1 MDFIKEFVSGL
12 SAFTIIYLVFQIAVF
27 VGLWNWNKRNK
38 AIENQT
44 LDNVRKEVEKKRM
57 NDEELT
63 NYSLNEIFSQ
73 QSQKSKYVQQWKRY
87 YDRIS
92 EKNADEKI
100 KVEPYFGME
109 ALHFA
114 IGERQILE
122 LGGGVHTSLGVLGT
136 FIGLT
141 FGLSGL
147 DSLDPEKLRSGIE
160 GLIGGMTT
168 AFLTSVLGVILSLV
182 WIFIDRYITMD
193 LEGKID
199 WHANQ
204 LSLLLNADDEEIFLN
219 RLEKISAQQAEQMTT
234 LLTDALEKAFTPFV
248 QTLQVNNDQLSSGFS
263 KMESQLTAQND
274 LTQQHLEL
282 TKTQN
287 AELSEKLVESL
298 TADTK
303 EVISEFIGILNHS
316 KNLQEDMIGSV
327 SQMTGRFEVASA
339 QQEKL
344 VERTDKMM
352 QSYAVLTEGME
363 KSQASYE
370 KASQELSELSSSLKE
385 VQQLSNEQIPVQQE
399 ILQRSSQFVES
410 SNKLVDQ
417 FSQFGQQMQVAQD
430 TMLEQLMKKT
440 ELISDRF
447 EGLAKELT
455 QSADSYLQANT
466 TNLQLL
472 TKTEQTVE
480 QLNPVVEHMEGTA
493 EALNNTM
500 TQIELLQERQAELI
514 PHLQQWNEEVLT
526 YLKDFVGL
534 SEKQIEEIT
543 NQVSYSKSQW
553 ESTARHF
560 DDTRRQLATA
570 MDSFSLGIEKGLTTT
585 FQEFETELTKVV
597 QHFKSLS
604 GTYLESQENLS
615 EAMQHTVEQLAF
627 VRGNE

>member
-57 NDEELT
+57 NGEELT

-73 QSQKSKYVQQWKRY
+73 QSQESKYVQQWKRY

-327 SQMTGRFEVASA
+327 SQMTGRFEIASA

>member
-57 NDEELT
+57 NGEELT

-73 QSQKSKYVQQWKRY
+73 QSQESKYVQQWKRY

-303 EVISEFIGILNHS
+303 EVIGEFIGILNHS

-327 SQMTGRFEVASA
+327 SQMTGRFEIASA

-363 KSQASYE
+363 KSQVSYE